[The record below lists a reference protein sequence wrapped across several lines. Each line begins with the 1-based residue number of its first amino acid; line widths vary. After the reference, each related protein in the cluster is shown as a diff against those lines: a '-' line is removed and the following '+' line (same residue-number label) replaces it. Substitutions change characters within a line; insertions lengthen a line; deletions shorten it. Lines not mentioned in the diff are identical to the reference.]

1 MAESTTPQQPT
12 EANLPEKPAPA
23 QVNTT
28 PHYNRYTLQ
37 PAQFQPLD
45 APKPEPFRP
54 SKSFSVG
61 KLILNC
67 ANFLFAI
74 IVLGLSIGVL
84 TVELYDIAVIIIA
97 GVMVCRTTRRERPLL
112 PYCRIYT

>member
-23 QVNTT
+23 QVNNT
-28 PHYNRYTLQ
+28 PNNRYTLH

-61 KLILNC
+61 KLILGI
-67 ANFLFAI
+67 ANFVFAI
-74 IVLGLSIGVL
+74 IVLGLGIGAL
-84 TVELYDIAVIIIA
+84 TVELYDLVIIIIA
-97 GVMVCRTTRRERPLL
+97 DVMV
-112 PYCRIYT
+112 RIPPPF